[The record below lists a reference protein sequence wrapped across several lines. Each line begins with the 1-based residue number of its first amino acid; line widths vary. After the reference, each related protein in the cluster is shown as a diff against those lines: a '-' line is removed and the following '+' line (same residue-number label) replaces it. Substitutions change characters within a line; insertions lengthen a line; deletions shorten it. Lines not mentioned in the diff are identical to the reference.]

1 MGCLSAGCSSRE
13 AHHDTGTLAAE
24 HSIPLTTVE
33 FSGHRYVARV
43 DVGVGEAVPLM
54 IHGNSRMFLSL
65 THEIGAAVN
74 GGPVRATERYGYSSK
89 GRGSLRVQH
98 IRLGGAVFSEI
109 PPVPVFDF
117 TENGDTTVQGMLGVP
132 FLVKARAA
140 VDFSRD
146 LLLLGVV
153 ERAGPDTNLLRRGY
167 RSIPIVVDS
176 SQRVILDAR
185 FPALGRTLPITPS
198 TVANALTLHRPL
210 FAGKVPMTRAPSPDR
225 SPSGTTPDEYV
236 SDRIDF
242 EIAGAPFHSPAKF
255 EDFAEYGNVP
265 ERELQSFG
273 MLGFDWMKEHG
284 AILDYAN
291 RRLYFR

>member
-1 MGCLSAGCSSRE
+1 MGCLSAGCSSRQ
-13 AHHDTGTLAAE
+13 AQHDTGTLAAE

-33 FSGHRYVARV
+33 FAGHRYVARV
-43 DVGVGEAVPLM
+43 DVGLEENVPLM

-65 THEIGAAVN
+65 THGIGARLN

-89 GRGSLRVQH
+89 GRGSLRVARV
-98 IRLGGAVFSEI
+98 RLGGATFAEI

-132 FLVKARAA
+132 FLVAARAA

-146 LLLLGVV
+146 RLLLGVAG
-153 ERAGPDTNLLRRGY
+153 RAEPDTSLLHRGY
-167 RSIPIVVDS
+167 RSIPFVVDAS
-176 SQRVILDAR
+176 RRVILDAR
-185 FPALGRTLPITPS
+185 FPALNRTLPITPS

-210 FAGKVPMTRAPSPDR
+210 FLGKVPMTRAPSPDR
-225 SPSGTTPDEYV
+225 SPNGTTPDEYV
-236 SDRIDF
+236 CDRIDF
-242 EIAGAPFHSPAKF
+242 EIAGAAFHSPATF

-265 ERELQSFG
+265 ERELQSYG
-273 MLGFDWMKEHG
+273 MLGYDWMKEHG